1 MPGLDILWAG
11 VTVGR
16 GGGVEGQVPGASWCG
31 REELRQSWGVCL
43 LSGRGGFGV
52 GNPGHGAPHNTSLP
66 AT

>member
-16 GGGVEGQVPGASWCG
+16 GGEVEGQVPGASWCG
-31 REELRQSWGVCL
+31 REELRQSRGICL

-52 GNPGHGAPHNTSLP
+52 GNPGHGAPHNSSLP